1 MLANLG
7 NGARDRSLTN
17 TGALSEEV
25 TMPVL
30 LFWLPL
36 IILIGT
42 FEVAD
47 NDAREMTAATHDES
61 DRDTGSLNS

>member
-1 MLANLG
+1 
-7 NGARDRSLTN
+7 
-17 TGALSEEV
+17 
-25 TMPVL
+25 MPVL